1 MGIAMARGLER
12 LDHAGVAEIRRFQE
26 RRLRGL
32 VRLAAARSPFY
43 RAWFRENGV
52 DPRSIR
58 RVEDLARLPLLER
71 RHLAERP
78 RDFLTYPKRLA
89 WGSSSS
95 GTSGTPVTA
104 YRTPGSSIYEL
115 AVLERQWGW
124 FGMPRG
130 ARRAILRGSDFA
142 ADRPGE
148 VTMEVPGGRQLL
160 ISSFHLTASNLPK
173 MLDGLRAFQPDAIEG
188 WPSSISLLAALL
200 RDHGAQFPVQAI
212 VTSSEVMSPAQQGL
226 MRETFV
232 GPIVDHYGQTE
243 RVAMAGSCEAGG
255 YHVFPD
261 YGIVELLPVDGRPD
275 RFEIVG
281 TPLHNWG
288 FPLFR
293 YRTGD
298 EVGPAPEGPCACG
311 RSFPLLGAIDGRA
324 EDAFV
329 AADGRPIPLPATVVD
344 DLTGLQE
351 TQIVQRAPGVFEIR
365 MVPGVGFDQAASE
378 ALARENIRRL
388 IGPGQTVT
396 FTQMERIP
404 RSASGKVKPAIVVN
418 DLV

>member
-1 MGIAMARGLER
+1 MRLAMARTLAE
-12 LDHAGVAEIRRFQE
+12 LDHAGATEIRRFQE

-32 VRLAAARSPFY
+32 VRLAATRSPFY
-43 RAWFRENGV
+43 RAWFRDNGI

-58 RVEDLARLPLLER
+58 RIEDLDQLPLLER

-78 RDFLTYPKRLA
+78 REFLTYPRRLA

-104 YRTPGSSIYEL
+104 YRTPGASIYEL
-115 AVLERQWGW
+115 AVLERQWSW
-124 FGMPRG
+124 FGLPRG

-160 ISSFHLTASNLPK
+160 ISSFHLTNTNLPK
-173 MLDGLRAFQPDAIEG
+173 ILEGLRAFRPDAIEG
-188 WPSSISLLAALL
+188 WPSSIALLAALL
-200 RDHGAQFPVQAI
+200 RDAGMQFPVRAI
-212 VTSSEVMSPAQQGL
+212 ITSSEVMSPAQQTL
-226 MRETFV
+226 MRSVFV

-243 RVAMAGSCEAGG
+243 RVAMAGGCEAGG
-255 YHVFPD
+255 YHIFPD
-261 YGIVELLPVDGRPD
+261 YGIVELIPVDGRSD

-298 EVGPAPEGPCACG
+298 EVGPAADDPCGCG
-311 RSFPLLGAIDGRA
+311 RAFPLLGPIDGRA
-324 EDAFV
+324 EDAFT
-329 AADGRPIPLPATVVD
+329 AADGRPIPLPATIVD

-351 TQIVQRAPGVFEIR
+351 TQIVQRAPGVFEVR
-365 MVPGVGFDQAASE
+365 MVPGVGFDRAVSE
-378 ALARENIRRL
+378 ALARENINRL
-388 IGPGQTVT
+388 VGPGQTVT
-396 FTQMERIP
+396 FVQMERIP
-404 RSASGKVKPAIVVN
+404 RSASGKLRPAIVVN
-418 DLV
+418 DLA